1 MGIQDLISPTANSL
15 RRKSV
20 GLVKQAWAVASR
32 AFGSAAIKVH
42 RLDPVRYMPDDETR
56 AKAVVFSSKFARNA
70 VVYAV
75 KNAYTWIPGGKAVLD
90 IYSKTMREIKSEEY
104 DKDEEDRVSE
114 HDSSSSEKA
123 DSSGHVRSL
132 DVDSHVT
139 TRKPEDEL
147 MISPPPEKKRVRKLG
162 GRKLRS
168 KL

>member
-32 AFGSAAIKVH
+32 AFGSAAM
-42 RLDPVRYMPDDETR
+42 VRYMPDDETR

-123 DSSGHVRSL
+123 DSSGPVRSL